1 MIWGD
6 YGRMDKK
13 AFMGVVQIVLDDLD
27 LTNITIGWYKLFNAS
42 SVINLNASGKSGN
55 GNGSG
60 GGGGGNS
67 GSGGGGSIS
76 GGGSIGG
83 GSLMSASMES
93 FS

>member
-13 AFMGVVQIVLDDLD
+13 AFMGVVQIVLDDLN
-27 LTNITIGWYKLFNAS
+27 LSNIVIGWYKLFNAS
-42 SVINLNASGKSGN
+42 SVISLPSSSKS
-55 GNGSG
+55 GSG
-60 GGGGGNS
+60 GGGGSGGGNS

>member
-13 AFMGVVQIVLDDLD
+13 TFMGLVQIVLDDLD
-27 LTNITIGWYKLFNAS
+27 LSNIVIGWFKLFSMGSMTNMPP
-42 SVINLNASGKSGN
+42 KN
-55 GNGSG
+55 GQQGGSG
-60 GGGGGNS
+60 GGASGAGGSLS
-67 GSGGGGSIS
+67 GSVS
-76 GGGSIGG
+76 GGIG